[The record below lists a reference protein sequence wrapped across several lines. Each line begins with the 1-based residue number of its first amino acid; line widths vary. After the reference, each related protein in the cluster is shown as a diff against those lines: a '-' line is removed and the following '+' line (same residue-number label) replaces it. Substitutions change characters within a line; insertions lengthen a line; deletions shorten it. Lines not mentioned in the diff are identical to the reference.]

1 MSAAALE
8 NNGDMSEDSKR
19 FEEGKSFVSGLGA
32 GREAFH
38 SEVAEYC
45 LRIGER
51 SPEDFMRHFSSSH
64 IMRALTSRPMERSR
78 IVSSATGVN
87 EKVALKMSP
96 EASGEALQIALDE
109 KVTTPADVVKLF
121 QPDDRQ
127 RYLDRKALWVF
138 CVEGEPFKVTAS
150 NRAGFERAKAYVAY
164 IIERGLSNLL
174 LSHTELV
181 AAITVEKLAALLPRE
196 ELGAIIAASL
206 RQEEK
211 FNEDHLLTQVP
222 PRTLVDHL
230 PLDYLWT
237 RIISPLIA
245 ERHDYAQRSGSSGG
259 ATRTEV
265 ASSDESSSSWS
276 LAPSPDRAAAAAAAA
291 SSSSESS
298 SLDSEAPSGTDADIV
313 TADDIIEEDSIE
325 NESNNS
331 NKGSKKS
338 ESRKSF
344 RSL

>member
-1 MSAAALE
+1 
-8 NNGDMSEDSKR
+8 MSEDSKR
-19 FEEGKSFVSGLGA
+19 LDENKSFVSGLGA

-38 SEVAEYC
+38 SEVTEYC
-45 LRIGER
+45 LRVGER

-78 IVSSATGVN
+78 IVSAATGVN

-138 CVEGEPFKVTAS
+138 CVEGEPYKVTAS
-150 NRAGFERAKAYVAY
+150 NRSGFERAKSYVAY

-174 LSHTELV
+174 LSHSELV

-196 ELGAIIAASL
+196 ELGSIIAASL
-206 RQEEK
+206 RQEDK
-211 FNEDHLLTQVP
+211 FTEDHLLTMVP

-237 RIISPLIA
+237 RIVSPLIA
-245 ERHDYAQRSGSSGG
+245 ERHDYAQRAGGG
-259 ATRTEV
+259 ATRVEV
-265 ASSDESSSSWS
+265 ATEETTSSWS
-276 LAPSPDRAAAAAAAA
+276 LAPSPERASN
-291 SSSSESS
+291 SSSNDDAET
-298 SLDSEAPSGTDADIV
+298 PSGVDADIV

-325 NESNNS
+325 TDAP
-331 NKGSKKS
+331 KGSKKS

>member
-1 MSAAALE
+1 
-8 NNGDMSEDSKR
+8 MSEDSKR

-78 IVSSATGVN
+78 IISAATGGN

-211 FNEDHLLTQVP
+211 FTEDHLLTQVP

-237 RIISPLIA
+237 RIVSPLIA
-245 ERHDYAQRSGSSGG
+245 ERHDYAQRSGGG
-259 ATRTEV
+259 ATRTEI
-265 ASSDESSSSWS
+265 ASEESSTSWS
-276 LAPSPDRAAAAAAAA
+276 LAPSPERPAAAAS

-313 TADDIIEEDSIE
+313 TADDIIEEDSID
-325 NESNNS
+325 NESTTV
-331 NKGSKKS
+331 KGSKKS